1 MNLDFQWYQYA
12 LIVLVFIWSGFVRA
26 GFGFGGA
33 LFTIPFLLLIHN
45 DPLFFLPIISIHLL
59 FFAGLTLCLSH
70 RAVAVTGAV
79 TDAVTREKQHE
90 PPQEAIN
97 WRFVRYALL
106 IMLIPKL
113 AGVVGLL
120 ILPSNLMNSIIF
132 LLIAAYS
139 ITYIIGKPLQSNS
152 RLLDTVFLILGA
164 YISGTSLIGG
174 PLVIAVAMRHI
185 QAHEFR
191 NTVYVLW
198 FVLVGIKL
206 FAFNLAGVD
215 LQLMASLWLLPFA
228 GIGHMIGQKFHQ
240 RLLQHSNARFYQ
252 ILGWVLLSTSLIGL
266 LQIVV

>member
-1 MNLDFQWYQYA
+1 VNLDFQWYQYA
-12 LIVLVFIWSGFVRA
+12 LIIVVFIWSGFVRA

-33 LFTIPFLLLIHN
+33 LFTIPFLLLIHD

-59 FFAGLTLCLSH
+59 FFAALTLTLSH
-70 RAVAVTGAV
+70 RAAASGEPSEVPQAAV
-79 TDAVTREKQHE
+79 
-90 PPQEAIN
+90 N

-132 LLIAAYS
+132 LLIGAYA

-191 NTVYVLW
+191 NTLFVLW
-198 FVLVGIKL
+198 FVLVSIKL
-206 FAFNLAGVD
+206 FAFGLAGVD
-215 LQLMASLWLLPFA
+215 LQLMASIWLLPFA
-228 GIGHMIGQKFHQ
+228 GIGHVVGQKFHQ
-240 RLLQHSNARFYQ
+240 RLMQASNARFYQ
-252 ILGWVLLSTSLIGL
+252 ILGWVLLSTSLLGL
-266 LQIVV
+266 LQILV

>member
-1 MNLDFQWYQYA
+1 MNLDFQWYQFA
-12 LIVLVFIWSGFVRA
+12 LIIIVFIWSGFVRA

-59 FFAGLTLCLSH
+59 IFAGLTLFFSQ
-70 RAVAVTGAV
+70 RTPASGEQSEA
-79 TDAVTREKQHE
+79 
-90 PPQEAIN
+90 PQATIN

-113 AGVVGLL
+113 AGVLGLL
-120 ILPSNLMNSIIF
+120 ILPSNLMNGIIF
-132 LLIAAYS
+132 LLIGGYA

-152 RLLDTVFLILGA
+152 RLLDVVFLILGA

-191 NTVYVLW
+191 NTLFVIW
-198 FVLVGIKL
+198 FVLVSIKL
-206 FAFNLAGVD
+206 FAFALAGVD

-228 GIGHMIGQKFHQ
+228 GIGHLVGQKFHH
-240 RLLQHSNARFYQ
+240 RLLQASNARFYQ
-252 ILGWVLLSTSLIGL
+252 ILGWVLLSTSLVGL

>member
-59 FFAGLTLCLSH
+59 FFAGLTLFLSH
-70 RAVAVTGAV
+70 WAAAVTVAVAETG
-79 TDAVTREKQHE
+79 EKQSE
-90 PPQEAIN
+90 SPQEAIN

-152 RLLDTVFLILGA
+152 RLLDTIFLILGA

-191 NTVYVLW
+191 NTLYVLW

>member
-1 MNLDFQWYQYA
+1 MDSDFQWYQYA
-12 LIVLVFIWSGFVRA
+12 LIVIVFIWSGFVRA

-45 DPLFFLPIISIHLL
+45 DPLFFLPIISLHLL
-59 FFAGLTLCLSH
+59 FFAALTLLLSN
-70 RAVAVTGAV
+70 RAAASGEQPEVLQAT
-79 TDAVTREKQHE
+79 
-90 PPQEAIN
+90 IN
-97 WRFVRYALL
+97 WPFVRYALL

-113 AGVVGLL
+113 AGVLGLL

-132 LLIAAYS
+132 LLISAYA
-139 ITYIIGKPLQSNS
+139 ITYIIGRPLQSNS

-191 NTVYVLW
+191 NTLFVLW
-198 FVLVGIKL
+198 FVLVSIKL
-206 FAFNLAGVD
+206 FAFALAGVD

-228 GIGHMIGQKFHQ
+228 GIGHLVGQKFHH
-240 RLLQHSNARFYQ
+240 RLLQASNARFYQ
-252 ILGWVLLSTSLIGL
+252 ILGWVLLSTSLVGL
-266 LQIVV
+266 LQILV

>member
-12 LIVLVFIWSGFVRA
+12 LIVIVFIWRGFVRA

-59 FFAGLTLCLSH
+59 FFAALTLFLSH
-70 RAVAVTGAV
+70 RSNQGENSETA
-79 TDAVTREKQHE
+79 
-90 PPQEAIN
+90 QEAIN

-132 LLIAAYS
+132 LLIGGYA

-164 YISGTSLIGG
+164 YISGTSLLGG
-174 PLVIAVAMRHI
+174 PLVVAVAMRHI

-191 NTVYVLW
+191 NTLFVIW
-198 FVLVGIKL
+198 FVLVSIKL
-206 FAFNLAGVD
+206 FAFALAGVD

-228 GIGHMIGQKFHQ
+228 GIGHLVGQKFHH
-240 RLLQHSNARFYQ
+240 RLLQASNARFYQ
-252 ILGWVLLSTSLIGL
+252 ILGWVLLSTSLVGL

>member
-12 LIVLVFIWSGFVRA
+12 LIVIVFIWSGFVRA

-33 LFTIPFLLLIHN
+33 LFTIPFLLLILN

-59 FFAGLTLCLSH
+59 FFAALTLFLSH
-70 RAVAVTGAV
+70 RSNQG
-79 TDAVTREKQHE
+79 EKPE
-90 PPQEAIN
+90 TVQEAIN

-113 AGVVGLL
+113 PGVVGLL

-132 LLIAAYS
+132 LLIGGYA
-139 ITYIIGKPLQSNS
+139 ITYIIGRPLQSNS
-152 RLLDTVFLILGA
+152 RLFDTVFLILGA

-191 NTVYVLW
+191 NTLFVLW
-198 FVLVGIKL
+198 FVLVSIKL
-206 FAFNLAGVD
+206 CAFALAGVD

-228 GIGHMIGQKFHQ
+228 GIGHVIGQKFHH

-252 ILGWVLLSTSLIGL
+252 ILGWVLLSTSLVGL
-266 LQIVV
+266 LQIAL

>member
-12 LIVLVFIWSGFVRA
+12 LIVIVFIWSGFVRA

-33 LFTIPFLLLIHN
+33 LFTIPFLLLIRN

-59 FFAGLTLCLSH
+59 FFAALTLFLSY
-70 RAVAVTGAV
+70 RSNRGENSETA
-79 TDAVTREKQHE
+79 
-90 PPQEAIN
+90 QEAIN

-132 LLIAAYS
+132 LLIGGYA
-139 ITYIIGKPLQSNS
+139 ITYIIGRPLQSNS
-152 RLLDTVFLILGA
+152 RLFDTVFLILGA

-191 NTVYVLW
+191 NTLFVLW
-198 FVLVGIKL
+198 FVLVSIKL
-206 FAFNLAGVD
+206 CAFALAGVD

-228 GIGHMIGQKFHQ
+228 GIGHVIGQRFHH

-252 ILGWVLLSTSLIGL
+252 ILGWVLLSTSLVGL
-266 LQIVV
+266 LQIVL

>member
-59 FFAGLTLCLSH
+59 FFAGLTLFLSH
-70 RAVAVTGAV
+70 WAAAVTVAVAETG
-79 TDAVTREKQHE
+79 EKQSE
-90 PPQEAIN
+90 SRQEAIN

-191 NTVYVLW
+191 NTLYVLW